1 MDSLV
6 KAAANV
12 AIVIGCLLQAA
23 TFLLLFPQLRLWRT
37 TARDRLAA
45 RKEVSQ
51 QAESAARKMRMDHH
65 RRVSETDPDAPPDA
79 TTVA

>member
-1 MDSLV
+1 MDDLV
-6 KAAANV
+6 RAANV

-23 TFLLLFPQLRLWRT
+23 TFLLLLPQLRLWRT
-37 TARDRLAA
+37 TAKDNLAA

-65 RRVSETDPDAPPDA
+65 KRVSASDPDASPDA
-79 TTVA
+79 TTVT